1 MQGLRCTVF
10 IIGYLTDAT
19 NQGQDTVQNV
29 QKRLLHAQSQ
39 LEMLEDKLRE
49 LRLLALDPR
58 EYDDKTVTLSQLD
71 SLRRELIMA
80 ARNNL
85 KFVEFGSKV
94 CASLDCMHGVQ
105 AQCCMRMPGQ
115 MYIARWP
122 PATRCEARHCL
133 CRGELGHHTPRIQL
147 PSPVQMSTGPNLP
160 LDHDLPRHATVFSC
174 ASPHLSCRV
183 LHAPPLQSCY
193 SVCATAWCSPGLM
206 DLIEHLPSVRG
217 NGRLTACW
225 KETAGACKTCHG
237 SSVGLLEAMCG

>member
-39 LEMLEDKLRE
+39 MEMLEDKLRE

-94 CASLDCMHGVQ
+94 CASLECMHGVQ
-105 AQCCMRMPGQ
+105 AAM
-115 MYIARWP
+115 
-122 PATRCEARHCL
+122 
-133 CRGELGHHTPRIQL
+133 
-147 PSPVQMSTGPNLP
+147 
-160 LDHDLPRHATVFSC
+160 
-174 ASPHLSCRV
+174 
-183 LHAPPLQSCY
+183 LHAEPRTDVHLRAGPPQH
-193 SVCATAWCSPGLM
+193 VVKHVIAFA
-206 DLIEHLPSVRG
+206 EV
-217 NGRLTACW
+217 N
-225 KETAGACKTCHG
+225 
-237 SSVGLLEAMCG
+237 